1 MSASVLFD
9 APGPKARARH
19 RVYSA
24 FGVLLMLA
32 VAAVVYWKL
41 DSKGQFTGAKWSP
54 FVHSSVW
61 TAYLLPGLWGTIKAA
76 LISIVLASVLAVGLA
91 LARMSSVRPL
101 VWVCTVWVEVFRAI
115 PVLLMM
121 IFSFGVYAYNDVFP
135 SSMNPLAGTI
145 TGLTL
150 YNSAV
155 IAEVLR
161 SGVDQLPA
169 GQREAGLS
177 IGLSPGQTLRSIQL
191 PQAITSMLPILVSQL
206 VVILKDTALGYNIT
220 YLELLKSGDNSVAA
234 FSNMLPVIVVVA
246 TLYVIINYSITK
258 VAELLEHRMRRRTT
272 AAPAAPGG
280 LAGAEPQE
288 AVSRTAG

>member
-19 RVYSA
+19 RIYA
-24 FGVLLMLA
+24 GFGVLLLLA
-32 VAAVVYWKL
+32 IAAVVYWRL
-41 DSKGQFTGAKWSP
+41 DDKGQFAAEKWSP
-54 FVHSSVW
+54 FVHSTVW

-76 LISIVLASVLAVGLA
+76 LISIAFASVLAFLLA
-91 LARMSSVRPL
+91 IARMSSIKPL
-101 VWVCTVWVEVFRAI
+101 IWVCTVWVEVFRAI

-121 IFSFGVYAYNDVFP
+121 IFSFGIYAYNDVFP
-135 SSMNPLAGTI
+135 SSLNPLAGTI

-155 IAEVLR
+155 IAEILR
-161 SGVDQLPA
+161 SGVDQLPS

-177 IGLSPGQTLRSIQL
+177 IGLSPGQTLRSILL
-191 PQAITSMLPILVSQL
+191 PQAITSMLPVLVSQL

-234 FSNMLPVIVVVA
+234 FSNMLPVITVVA
-246 TLYVIINYSITK
+246 VLYIIINYSITK
-258 VAELLEHRMRRRTT
+258 VAEHLEGRMKRRGTGR
-272 AAPAAPGG
+272 AA
-280 LAGAEPQE
+280 AEPLE
-288 AVSRTAG
+288 AG

>member
-24 FGVLLMLA
+24 IGVLLLLA
-32 VAAVVYWKL
+32 ILAVVYWKL
-41 DSKGQFTGAKWSP
+41 DSKGQFTSAKWSP
-54 FVHSSVW
+54 FVHSTVW
-61 TAYLLPGLWGTIKAA
+61 ESYLLPGLWGTIKAA
-76 LISIVLASVLAVGLA
+76 LISIAFASVLAVLLA
-91 LARMSSVRPL
+91 LARMSSIRPL

-121 IFSFGVYAYNDVFP
+121 IFSFGVYAYNGVFS
-135 SSMNPLAGTI
+135 SSMNPLAGTV

-177 IGLSPGQTLRSIQL
+177 IGLSPGQTLRSIML
-191 PQAITSMLPILVSQL
+191 PQAVTSMLPILVSQL

-234 FSNMLPVIVVVA
+234 FSNMLPVMVIVAVM
-246 TLYVIINYSITK
+246 YVIINYSITK
-258 VAELLEHRMRRRTT
+258 VAEHLEHRLKRRGAGSRARPDQPVDAVET
-272 AAPAAPGG
+272 AT
-280 LAGAEPQE
+280 
-288 AVSRTAG
+288 V